1 MWRSSPRAASELRS
15 RAANTEI
22 NKPLFRA
29 VCILYGCGP
38 TRRPG
43 NGSPQFSG
51 PAYSRRG
58 GRLLATSLMHIG
70 LKAMAAANPLP
81 NAAVFD
87 LDGVVTFTARVHAA
101 AWKELFDTYLRS
113 LEARYGRPFRAFEI
127 EDYRL
132 YVDGRPRY
140 DGVQTFLGSRG
151 ISLPY
156 GSSSDSP
163 DAETVC
169 GLGNRKNLLFRAKL
183 QQLGADV
190 DGEAVRFIRALRD
203 AAVPVGVA
211 SSSKNTTLVLE
222 RAKLT
227 DLFQAQVDGVV
238 SERLGLHGKPQPD
251 IFLACLKL
259 LGVTNPRRAFV
270 VEDAVAGVQ
279 AGRNGGF
286 GLVLGV
292 DRGGNAAALYQNGAD
307 WVINDFGQLSVDAL
321 AQIFSA
327 ALFRKERRTG

>member
-1 MWRSSPRAASELRS
+1 MI
-15 RAANTEI
+15 AAN
-22 NKPLFRA
+22 
-29 VCILYGCGP
+29 
-38 TRRPG
+38 
-43 NGSPQFSG
+43 
-51 PAYSRRG
+51 
-58 GRLLATSLMHIG
+58 H
-70 LKAMAAANPLP
+70 LP

-87 LDGVVTFTARVHAA
+87 LDGVVTFTARVHAT

-113 LEARYGRPFRAFEI
+113 LEARYGRPFRGFESD
-127 EDYRL
+127 DYRL

-140 DGVQTFLGSRG
+140 DGVQTFLRSRG

-156 GSSSDSP
+156 GTSSDSP

-183 QQLGADV
+183 QQLGVDV
-190 DGEAVRFIRALRD
+190 DGEAVRLIRALRD
-203 AAVPVGVA
+203 EGVPVGVA

-222 RAKLT
+222 RAKLI

-238 SERLGLHGKPQPD
+238 SERLGLRGKPHPD
-251 IFLACLKL
+251 IFLTCLNL
-259 LGVTNPRRAFV
+259 LGVSDPGQALV

-292 DRGGNAAALYQNGAD
+292 DRDGNAVALYENGAD
-307 WVINDFGQLSVDAL
+307 WVINDFAQLSLDVL
-321 AQIFSA
+321 AQIFA
-327 ALFRKERRTG
+327 TALSRKQRRAG